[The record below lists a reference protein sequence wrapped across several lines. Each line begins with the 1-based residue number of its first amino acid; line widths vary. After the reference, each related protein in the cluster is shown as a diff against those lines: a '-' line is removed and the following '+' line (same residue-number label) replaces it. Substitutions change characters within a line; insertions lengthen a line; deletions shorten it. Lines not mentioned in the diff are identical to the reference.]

1 MADEKIA
8 TTKRTVLAA
17 AAGGLVL
24 LACWFVWWRQP
35 PQIGA
40 DKEAVQTVDALFAAI
55 TSRNTTRVAE
65 CEERLHALKEA
76 GRLPPNV
83 AGYLDGLITTARR
96 GDWRSAAHKLFD
108 FMKGQRREGY

>member
-1 MADEKIA
+1 MADEKIT
-8 TTKRTVLAA
+8 TTKRTVFA

-24 LACWFVWWRQP
+24 LASWFVWWRQP

-40 DKEAVQTVDALFAAI
+40 DKEAVQTVDALFTAFS
-55 TSRNTTRVAE
+55 SRNTTRVAE
-65 CEERLHALKEA
+65 CEERLHMLKEA

-96 GDWRSAAHKLFD
+96 GNWRSAAQKLFD
-108 FMKGQRREGY
+108 FMKGQRREGS